1 MFPKMIPLFKKVPEK
16 NKEILAHALLLAG
29 VLLFALSAF
38 FFLRPKSTDSGA
50 STKAQ
55 FLPIPRPQAQGNAM
69 GNPDAPVTM
78 IEFSDFLC
86 LYCRQFALETEPLLV
101 EEYVA
106 TGKVYFIYR
115 TLGDWLGPESQAS
128 AEAAYCAAEQNRF
141 WEYHDLLF
149 ANQNLVD
156 FSTQNLLAFAEDLGL
171 NMDQFEDCLQQGEYR
186 PQVEKDLQDGLL
198 AGVRG
203 TPSFLI
209 NSRFIAGAQAYAV
222 FQREIEAAL
231 NSLKP

>member
-1 MFPKMIPLFKKVPEK
+1 MTSLFKKIPVK
-16 NKEILAHALLLAG
+16 NKEIFAHAVLLAG
-29 VLLFALSAF
+29 VVLFSLSVF
-38 FFLRPKSTDSGA
+38 FFLRPKSTISGLPA
-50 STKAQ
+50 KAQ
-55 FLPIPRPQAQGNAM
+55 FLPIPTPQAQGNAM

-86 LYCRQFALETEPLLV
+86 PYCRQFALETEPLLI

-115 TLGDWLGPESQAS
+115 TLGDWLGPQSQAS
-128 AEAAYCAAEQNRF
+128 AEAAYCAAEQNKF

-149 ANQNLVD
+149 ANQDLVD
-156 FSTQNLLAFAEDLGL
+156 FSAQNLLGFAEELGL
-171 NMDQFEDCLQQGEYR
+171 NMDQFEDCLQNGEYR

-209 NSRFIAGAQAYAV
+209 NGRFIAGSQAYAV
-222 FQREIEAAL
+222 FQQEIEAAL
-231 NSLKP
+231 KNSKP

>member
-1 MFPKMIPLFKKVPEK
+1 MISLFKKIPVK
-16 NKEILAHALLLAG
+16 NKEIFAHAVLLAG
-29 VLLFALSAF
+29 VVLFSLSVF
-38 FFLRPKSTDSGA
+38 FFLRPKSTISGLPA
-50 STKAQ
+50 KAQ
-55 FLPIPRPQAQGNAM
+55 FLPIPTPQAQGNAM

-86 LYCRQFALETEPLLV
+86 PYCRQFALETEPLLI

-115 TLGDWLGPESQAS
+115 TLGDWLGPQSQAS

-149 ANQNLVD
+149 ANQKLVD
-156 FSTQNLLAFAEDLGL
+156 FSSQNLIGFAEDLGL
-171 NMDQFEDCLQQGEYR
+171 NMDQFEGCVQQGEYR
-186 PQVEKDLQDGLL
+186 PQVENDLQDGLR

-209 NSRFIAGAQAYAV
+209 NGRFIAGSQAYAV
-222 FQREIEAAL
+222 FQQEIEAAL
-231 NSLKP
+231 KNSKP

>member
-1 MFPKMIPLFKKVPEK
+1 MISLFKKVPEK
-16 NKEILAHALLLAG
+16 NKEIFARALLLAG
-29 VLLFALSAF
+29 VLLFALSVF
-38 FFLRPKSTDSGA
+38 FFLRPKSANGGA
-50 STKAQ
+50 PANAQ
-55 FLPIPRPQAQGNAM
+55 LLPNPRPQVQGNAM
-69 GNPDAPVTM
+69 GNPNAPVTM

-86 LYCRQFALETEPLLV
+86 PYCRQFALEIEPLLI